1 MAYEQLRHHIF
12 KAASHLE
19 FHGDIRSYLFRH
31 RMQPRQPIESFHAVL
46 LNLKRAFPE
55 EMEQRPVVLMVFEA
69 YTQELKQR
77 YLLRYLN
84 PA

>member
-1 MAYEQLRHHIF
+1 M
-12 KAASHLE
+12 
-19 FHGDIRSYLFRH
+19 
-31 RMQPRQPIESFHAVL
+31 L